1 MTREIQPP
9 WKIFYFLTGRLTRD
23 IKQTPCLLKKEQS
36 SSPLRAAGFSNGVKE
51 VGFMYKKILVPLDGS
66 ELATKGLAEAEKL
79 APIFGAE
86 IVLFQV
92 VPFMPIYGSPE
103 LVTPLIVD
111 EKQKETAERY
121 LHTLAEEEKK
131 KGFKVTS
138 MVKTGQQVAVEII
151 DFAKESGVDLIV
163 MCTHGRSGITRWV
176 LGSVAHKVLTR
187 AETPIL
193 LLRPKH
199 D

>member
-1 MTREIQPP
+1 
-9 WKIFYFLTGRLTRD
+9 
-23 IKQTPCLLKKEQS
+23 
-36 SSPLRAAGFSNGVKE
+36 
-51 VGFMYKKILVPLDGS
+51 MYKKILVPLDGS
-66 ELATKGLAEAEKL
+66 ELAKKGLEEAEKL
-79 APIFGAE
+79 AQIFGAE

-111 EKQKETAERY
+111 EKQKEAAEKY
-121 LHTLAEEEKK
+121 LLTLSEELRK
-131 KGFKVTS
+131 KGFRVTS

-176 LGSVAHKVLTR
+176 LGSVTHKVLTR

-193 LLRPKH
+193 LLRSKA
-199 D
+199 

>member
-1 MTREIQPP
+1 LFDSEI
-9 WKIFYFLTGRLTRD
+9 I
-23 IKQTPCLLKKEQS
+23 
-36 SSPLRAAGFSNGVKE
+36 
-51 VGFMYKKILVPLDGS
+51 
-66 ELATKGLAEAEKL
+66 
-79 APIFGAE
+79 
-86 IVLFQV
+86 LFQV

-111 EKQKETAERY
+111 EKQKESAEKY
-121 LHTLAEEEKK
+121 LANLSEELRKR
-131 KGFKVTS
+131 GFKVTT

-151 DFAKESGVDLIV
+151 DFAKESGVELIV

-193 LLRPKH
+193 LLRSKGEPIEHEH
-199 D
+199 DSHWTLHRL

>member
-1 MTREIQPP
+1 LTNKE
-9 WKIFYFLTGRLTRD
+9 KSLTGR
-23 IKQTPCLLKKEQS
+23 
-36 SSPLRAAGFSNGVKE
+36 AAVLYNGVKE

-66 ELATKGLAEAEKL
+66 ELAKKGLAEAEKL

-121 LHTLAEEEKK
+121 LHNLAEEEKK